1 MMTIMIVDDHPL
13 VREGMASMLENESD
27 FKVTASVAS
36 GAEAVA
42 WCKENSAPD
51 VVVSD
56 IRMPGM
62 DGFETLAKLQ
72 RTHPDI
78 RMLMLAGMPLKA
90 EEEKARAAKARGYLP
105 KSIDWERLVAAIRLA
120 AKKGEFIAE
129 SFDEVKT
136 GPLSPRETE
145 IVRYISQGKT
155 HEEIGIILGISSETL
170 RSHTKSIQ
178 RKLDCTNS
186 ASAVTRAFELGILR
200 V

>member
-36 GAEAVA
+36 GVEAVA
-42 WCKENSAPD
+42 WCKENGAPD

-155 HEEIGIILGISSETL
+155 HEEIGIILGISSETV

-200 V
+200 T

>member
-42 WCKENSAPD
+42 WCKENGAPD

-155 HEEIGIILGISSETL
+155 HEEIGIILGISSETV

-200 V
+200 A

>member
-1 MMTIMIVDDHPL
+1 MITIMIVDDHPL
-13 VREGMASMLENESD
+13 VREGMASMLENEND
-27 FKVTASVAS
+27 FSVVASVSS

-42 WCKENSAPD
+42 YVREKGAPD

-78 RMLMLAGMPLKA
+78 RMLMLAGMPLKV
-90 EEEKARAAKARGYLP
+90 EEERARELRARGYLP

-120 AKKGEFIAE
+120 ARKGDFIAE

-145 IVRYISQGKT
+145 VVRYISQGKT
-155 HEEIGIILGISSETL
+155 HEEIGIILGISSETV

-200 V
+200 A

>member
-27 FKVTASVAS
+27 FSVVASVAS
-36 GAEAVA
+36 GTDAVA
-42 WCKENSAPD
+42 WCKEKGAPD

-62 DGFETLAKLQ
+62 DGFETLSKLR

-129 SFDEVKT
+129 SFDEVKA

-155 HEEIGIILGISSETL
+155 HEEIGIILGISSETV

-200 V
+200 A

>member
-36 GAEAVA
+36 GVEAVA
-42 WCKENSAPD
+42 WCKENGAPD

-129 SFDEVKT
+129 SVDEVKT

-155 HEEIGIILGISSETL
+155 HEEIGIILGISSETV

-200 V
+200 A

>member
-36 GAEAVA
+36 GVEAVA
-42 WCKENSAPD
+42 WCKENGAPD

-155 HEEIGIILGISSETL
+155 HEEIGIILGISSETV

>member
-36 GAEAVA
+36 GVEAVA
-42 WCKENSAPD
+42 WCKENGAPD

-155 HEEIGIILGISSETL
+155 HEEIGIILGISSETV

-200 V
+200 A

>member
-13 VREGMASMLENESD
+13 VREGMASMLENEND
-27 FKVTASVAS
+27 FSVVASVPS

-42 WCKENSAPD
+42 YVRERGAPD

-78 RMLMLAGMPLKA
+78 RMLMLAGIPYRSMWATAIAL
-90 EEEKARAAKARGYLP
+90 YL
-105 KSIDWERLVAAIRLA
+105 SM
-120 AKKGEFIAE
+120 
-129 SFDEVKT
+129 
-136 GPLSPRETE
+136 
-145 IVRYISQGKT
+145 Y
-155 HEEIGIILGISSETL
+155 SS
-170 RSHTKSIQ
+170 
-178 RKLDCTNS
+178 
-186 ASAVTRAFELGILR
+186 R

>member
-27 FKVTASVAS
+27 FKVSASVAS
-36 GAEAVA
+36 GVEAVA
-42 WCKENSAPD
+42 WCKENGAPD

-155 HEEIGIILGISSETL
+155 HEEIGIILGISSETV

-200 V
+200 T

>member
-1 MMTIMIVDDHPL
+1 MITIMIVDDHPL

-36 GAEAVA
+36 GVEAVA
-42 WCKENSAPD
+42 WCKENGAPD

-90 EEEKARAAKARGYLP
+90 EAEKARAAKARGYLP

-155 HEEIGIILGISSETL
+155 HEEIGIILGISSETV

-200 V
+200 A

>member
-1 MMTIMIVDDHPL
+1 MIKIVIVDDHPL
-13 VREGMASMLENESD
+13 VREGMASMLENEND
-27 FKVTASVAS
+27 FFIVASVAS

-42 WCKENSAPD
+42 FCKTNGAPD

-72 RTHPDI
+72 RFYPQIH
-78 RMLMLAGMPLKA
+78 MLMLAGMPLKV
-90 EEEKARAAKARGYLP
+90 EEEKARTAGARGYLP

-120 AKKGEFIAE
+120 ATDGVFIAE

-155 HEEIGIILGISSETL
+155 HDEIGIILGISSETV

>member
-1 MMTIMIVDDHPL
+1 M
-13 VREGMASMLENESD
+13 S
-27 FKVTASVAS
+27 S

-42 WCKENSAPD
+42 WCKEKGAPD

-72 RTHPDI
+72 RTYPDV
-78 RMLMLAGMPLKA
+78 RMLMLAGMPLKV
-90 EEEKARAAKARGYLP
+90 EEEKARAAKACGYLP
-105 KSIDWERLVAAIRLA
+105 KLIDWERLVAAIRLA

-155 HEEIGIILGISSETL
+155 HEEIGIVLGISSETV

>member
-27 FKVTASVAS
+27 FKVTVSVAS

-42 WCKENSAPD
+42 WCKENGAPD

-155 HEEIGIILGISSETL
+155 HEEIGIILGISSETV

-200 V
+200 A

>member
-27 FKVTASVAS
+27 FSVVASVAS
-36 GAEAVA
+36 GRDAVA
-42 WCKENSAPD
+42 WCKEKGAPD

-62 DGFETLAKLQ
+62 DGFETLAKLR

-105 KSIDWERLVAAIRLA
+105 KSIDWERLDPAR
-120 AKKGEFIAE
+120 GEEGRVHRREFRRGEGGSLKSARDGDRPLH
-129 SFDEVKT
+129 FAGQDARGDRHHPRHQLRD
-136 GPLSPRETE
+136 GP
-145 IVRYISQGKT
+145 
-155 HEEIGIILGISSETL
+155 
-170 RSHTKSIQ
+170 
-178 RKLDCTNS
+178 
-186 ASAVTRAFELGILR
+186 
-200 V
+200 

>member
-1 MMTIMIVDDHPL
+1 MITIMIVDDHPL

-36 GAEAVA
+36 GVEAVA
-42 WCKENSAPD
+42 WCKENGAPD

-155 HEEIGIILGISSETL
+155 HEEIGIILGISSETV

-200 V
+200 A

>member
-27 FKVTASVAS
+27 FSVVASVAS
-36 GAEAVA
+36 GRDAVA
-42 WCKENSAPD
+42 WCKEKGAPD

-62 DGFETLAKLQ
+62 DGFETLSKLR

-129 SFDEVKT
+129 SFDEVKA

-155 HEEIGIILGISSETL
+155 HEEIGIILGISSETV

-200 V
+200 A

>member
-36 GAEAVA
+36 GVEAVA
-42 WCKENSAPD
+42 WCKENGAPD

-129 SFDEVKT
+129 SFDEVKA

-155 HEEIGIILGISSETL
+155 HEEIGIILGISSETV

-200 V
+200 A